1 MRTRSAPDW
10 GLRPFRPRARW
21 SRPNRVCGALQQSP
35 AADSRRDRTSRA
47 AREAGILDLERLEGE
62 RVLGDGFIDLP
73 GILPV
78 VEQRRLQAGGTDVRQ
93 GLVELLLVPLDGLV
107 SLDDLPDAEPCAT
120 DFGLA
125 PQNLV
130 GEVDPG
136 ALAHPQ
142 GLFDQILR
150 DLGKGA
156 TGTPRDALDLG
167 PQAGTEP
174 QRLRRG
180 GHLRPS
186 EHNVTQRAPVQ
197 SEHPE
202 DPVAQHR
209 LAALG

>member
-1 MRTRSAPDW
+1 MRTRSAPDR
-10 GLRPFRPRARW
+10 GLRPFRPRALW

-136 ALAHPQ
+136 ALAHSQ

-156 TGTPRDALDLG
+156 AGPAREALDLG
-167 PQAGTEP
+167 PPAGAGSP
-174 QRLRRG
+174 RPCRG
-180 GHLRPS
+180 GQVRRPR
-186 EHNVTQRAPVQ
+186 HTLTRRAP
-197 SEHPE
+197 PR
-202 DPVAQHR
+202 PVR
-209 LAALG
+209 P